1 MINRIPKALL
11 AAALV
16 CTVSLPCVA
25 ESLSLADLENA
36 QDAQMVE
43 MDSQNTWNYPIPYE
57 LLTTS
62 EYIVLANKE
71 NLLDENYVPEDL
83 VKLTCR
89 KISSDPIQMREVA
102 AQALSDMFDA
112 AKADG
117 VTLYAH
123 SGYRSYRTQ
132 NTMYSN
138 RLKKNNGKDDGVVAY
153 PGSSDHQTGLGI
165 DVINKAGIGKKF
177 TSAFADTKEGKWIA
191 ENCWNYGFIIRYQ
204 KDKEDITEIIYE
216 PWHLRYVCVQIA
228 QYMHENNLCLE
239 EFTNEWKEAAAAY
252 QAAEN

>member
-89 KISSDPIQMREVA
+89 KSVPIRFDA
-102 AQALSDMFDA
+102 RSCRTALSVSFDR
-112 AKADG
+112 G
-117 VTLYAH
+117 Q
-123 SGYRSYRTQ
+123 SRR
-132 NTMYSN
+132 
-138 RLKKNNGKDDGVVAY
+138 
-153 PGSSDHQTGLGI
+153 
-165 DVINKAGIGKKF
+165 
-177 TSAFADTKEGKWIA
+177 
-191 ENCWNYGFIIRYQ
+191 
-204 KDKEDITEIIYE
+204 
-216 PWHLRYVCVQIA
+216 RYVVCPFRLPQLSHAKHHVFQPF
-228 QYMHENNLCLE
+228 E
-239 EFTNEWKEAAAAY
+239 KEQRQRRRRSGVSGFVRSSNGAWY
-252 QAAEN
+252 RRN

>member
-1 MINRIPKALL
+1 
-11 AAALV
+11 
-16 CTVSLPCVA
+16 
-25 ESLSLADLENA
+25 
-36 QDAQMVE
+36 MVE

-117 VTLYAH
+117 VTLY
-123 SGYRSYRTQ
+123 GPF
-132 NTMYSN
+132 
-138 RLKKNNGKDDGVVAY
+138 RLPQLSHAKHHV
-153 PGSSDHQTGLGI
+153 
-165 DVINKAGIGKKF
+165 F
-177 TSAFADTKEGKWIA
+177 
-191 ENCWNYGFIIRYQ
+191 
-204 KDKEDITEIIYE
+204 
-216 PWHLRYVCVQIA
+216 
-228 QYMHENNLCLE
+228 
-239 EFTNEWKEAAAAY
+239 
-252 QAAEN
+252 

>member
-177 TSAFADTKEGKWIA
+177 TSAFADTILILS
-191 ENCWNYGFIIRYQ
+191 N
-204 KDKEDITEIIYE
+204 
-216 PWHLRYVCVQIA
+216 
-228 QYMHENNLCLE
+228 
-239 EFTNEWKEAAAAY
+239 
-252 QAAEN
+252 

>member
-71 NLLDENYVPEDL
+71 
-83 VKLTCR
+83 TCWMRTMCR
-89 KISSDPIQMREVA
+89 KIW
-102 AQALSDMFDA
+102 
-112 AKADG
+112 
-117 VTLYAH
+117 
-123 SGYRSYRTQ
+123 
-132 NTMYSN
+132 SN
-138 RLKKNNGKDDGVVAY
+138 
-153 PGSSDHQTGLGI
+153 
-165 DVINKAGIGKKF
+165 
-177 TSAFADTKEGKWIA
+177 
-191 ENCWNYGFIIRYQ
+191 
-204 KDKEDITEIIYE
+204 
-216 PWHLRYVCVQIA
+216 
-228 QYMHENNLCLE
+228 
-239 EFTNEWKEAAAAY
+239 
-252 QAAEN
+252 

>member
-1 MINRIPKALL
+1 M
-11 AAALV
+11 
-16 CTVSLPCVA
+16 
-25 ESLSLADLENA
+25 
-36 QDAQMVE
+36 
-43 MDSQNTWNYPIPYE
+43 
-57 LLTTS
+57 
-62 EYIVLANKE
+62 
-71 NLLDENYVPEDL
+71 
-83 VKLTCR
+83 
-89 KISSDPIQMREVA
+89 
-102 AQALSDMFDA
+102 
-112 AKADG
+112 
-117 VTLYAH
+117 
-123 SGYRSYRTQ
+123 
-132 NTMYSN
+132 
-138 RLKKNNGKDDGVVAY
+138 AY

-216 PWHLRYVCVQIA
+216 PWHLRYVGVQIA